1 MLARHT
7 AKHEAL
13 DKQKVCFDISHY
25 DHLNAN
31 DILSGYL
38 SHVHSSR
45 DSEIEMVKQLQLKY
59 EVCSPAFISL
69 HILYQA
75 PSLRIMMNLN
85 DL

>member
-7 AKHEAL
+7 AKQEAL
-13 DKQKVCFDISHY
+13 EKQKVCFDISHY

-45 DSEIEMVKQLQLKY
+45 DSEIEKVKQLQLMRY
-59 EVCSPAFISL
+59 ALLAYLYSASPQVFRL
-69 HILYQA
+69 
-75 PSLRIMMNLN
+75 
-85 DL
+85 